1 MPPPSRLGGFKTM
14 NDVVRISAV
23 YDNSVDFA
31 PWQIIN
37 LFSQERINLVYL
49 SYINN
54 QQLWDLTLVVN
65 SQDEQASGAILK
77 SPPGKLF
84 YDSAE
89 SVILSIFPHRKKP
102 EIPGSLLEIFGRE
115 GIEIEALTN
124 SPSAISVILDKSFLN
139 KASQALFEPFTF
151 SSYRTPTDWKLA
163 QKGKEELYKE
173 VVASYQEKR
182 PKVYGLEYHEEQE
195 FIRLGVNSD
204 LTEKLGKAFMEY
216 ANFNLNLAFLSMTP
230 QDENRGGLA
239 AFCFPCHE
247 SPSSTE
253 ILEKS
258 GLKDDISVTNPVTV
272 FSMNGPHFGDRY
284 GIASEIMESFHE
296 GNIDLLGLSCTIA
309 SITGVIPSQEF
320 EKALDCIQSRFD
332 VPNIIRKN

>member
-1 MPPPSRLGGFKTM
+1 MPPPSRLGGFKIM

-23 YDNSVDFA
+23 FKNSVDFT
-31 PWQIIN
+31 PWRIIN

-49 SYINN
+49 SYIKN
-54 QQLWDLTLVVN
+54 QDAWGLTLAVN
-65 SQDEQASGAILK
+65 NQDEQTSGAILT
-77 SPPGKLF
+77 SHPDQSF
-84 YDSAE
+84 YNCSE
-89 SVILSIFPHRKKP
+89 GIILSVFPHRKNP

-115 GIEIEALTN
+115 KIEIDALTN
-124 SPSAISVILDKSFLN
+124 SPSAISVILDKSFLS

-204 LTEKLGKAFMEY
+204 FTEKLGKAFMEY
-216 ANFNLNLAFLSMTP
+216 ARLDLNLTFLSITP
-230 QDENRGGLA
+230 QDENNGGLT

-258 GLKDDISVTNPVTV
+258 GLEVDISINSPVTV

-284 GIASEIMESFHE
+284 GIASELMESLQK
-296 GNIDLLGLSCTIA
+296 GKVDVLGLSCTIA
-309 SITGVIPSQEF
+309 SITGVVPSNDF

-332 VPNIIRKN
+332 VPNIIKKN